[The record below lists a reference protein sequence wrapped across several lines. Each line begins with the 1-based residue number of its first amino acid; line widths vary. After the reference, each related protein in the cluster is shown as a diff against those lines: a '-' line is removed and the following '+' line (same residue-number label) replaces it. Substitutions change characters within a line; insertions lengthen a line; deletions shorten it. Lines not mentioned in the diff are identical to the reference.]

1 MKNIRKKEREPRPE
15 HPDFEWMES
24 HSYQEGSNKTMRRYL
39 ANLRELEPDFGLL
52 NWGWS
57 LGKRYEV
64 SEKTHGHIYWI
75 KDVSEHGKV
84 SEILETIKY
93 RSGDLPHLWV
103 GAHNFEMEDLVVV
116 YERKKREYFNE

>member
-15 HPDFEWMES
+15 HPDFQWLKSES
-24 HSYQEGSNKTMRRYL
+24 HEHGSNKAKTRYL
-39 ANLRELEPDFGLL
+39 DNLRELEPDFGILK
-52 NWGWS
+52 WGHS

-64 SEKTHGHIYWI
+64 SEETHAHIYWI

-84 SEILETIKY
+84 SEILESIKY
-93 RSGDLPHLWV
+93 KRGDLPHPWMGEV
-103 GAHNFEMEDLVVV
+103 NFAMEDLIVV